1 MIIAVITALLFLW
14 RLLPRLRSLRGLA
27 FTPSL
32 SRHLSHWVKAVDYSK
47 EELFA
52 ADDAAARWVDVRRQ
66 AFDALAA
73 ELDHKSPRSA
83 EWGTKIRRHLSD
95 LRFADA
101 NRVPFPFGRL
111 MRESFNLSTVAV
123 ASDGPYLTDLD
134 GERWLDVG
142 GSYGVNVA
150 GYERYKNWMEA
161 GWQRVKDL
169 GPVLGPLHPIVLDN
183 CERLKRIA
191 GLDEVSFHASGT
203 EAVMAAVRLVRF
215 NTRRR
220 LIVTFSGAYHGWWDG
235 VQPGIGSERDIGDVL
250 TLKEM
255 DRSSL
260 AAIRARAHEIAGV
273 LVNPVQSFHPNSPPP
288 NDAVLLTSEI
298 RKTHGQSSAYASWLR
313 ELREVCSNAGVPLV
327 FDEIYSGFRLAR
339 GGAQEYFGVRADMV
353 LYGKTVAGGMPIGIV
368 CGKTELMHRFDSD
381 HPMRIAYVVG
391 TFSAHPL
398 VMGAMSEFLRW
409 LDTPK
414 AALLYEA
421 ADANAAQWV
430 TETNTALAAACAPV
444 EVTHLGTIW
453 TVVFKRPSRFN
464 WLMQYYLRA
473 EGVCMSWVGTGRCLF
488 SMDFAELDYASLRT
502 KLVRAAT
509 RMRDDKWWLSDAEQP
524 DAAHAVRAR
533 LTMDLVKSVLQPPR
547 PVQAFYRE
555 VMRRKHDDHVASHS
569 NRINQVMHFV
579 SSSVFIVCYV
589 LMFFDL
595 VTAMCLGLGALFLR
609 QTGHALIEPPCHDK
623 EQLLLGF
630 DTHSKTWIVAG
641 YALIPLVNV
650 VANAF
655 ATEASGWLPIVV
667 TVAKQW
673 FVYTGVV
680 VFGRVLLLIRR
691 HGLRNALIWFVKL
704 VTDPFTDLPAY
715 YRSFWVARPT

>member
-1 MIIAVITALLFLW
+1 MSSTDIPMIIAVVTALVFLW
-14 RLLPRLRSLRGLA
+14 RALPRLRSFRGLA
-27 FTPSL
+27 LTPSL
-32 SRHLSHWVKAVDYSK
+32 SRHLSHWVKAIDYSK
-47 EELFA
+47 EEFFA
-52 ADDAAARWVDVRRQ
+52 ADDAAARWIDVRRH
-66 AFDALAA
+66 AFDSLAA
-73 ELDHKSPRSA
+73 ELDAKSPLSA
-83 EWGTKIRRHLSD
+83 EWGTRIRRHLSD

-150 GYERYKNWMEA
+150 GYERYKNWMED

-169 GPVLGPLHPIVLDN
+169 GAVLGPLHPIALDN
-183 CERLKRIA
+183 CERLKRISR
-191 GLDEVSFHASGT
+191 LDEVSFHASGT

-215 NTRRR
+215 NTTRR

-255 DRSSL
+255 DGASL
-260 AAIRARAHEIAGV
+260 AAIRARAHDIAGV

-288 NDAVLLTSEI
+288 NDAVLLTSEV
-298 RKTHGQSSAYASWLR
+298 RKTQSQSSSYARWLQ
-313 ELREVCSNAGVPLV
+313 ELRDVCTNAGVPLV
-327 FDEIYSGFRLAR
+327 FDEIYSGFRLAP
-339 GGAQEYFGVRADMV
+339 GGAQEYFDVYADMV
-353 LYGKTVAGGMPIGIV
+353 LYGKTVAGGMPIGVV
-368 CGKTELMHRFDSD
+368 CGKSELMRRFDAE

-391 TFSAHPL
+391 TFAAHPL
-398 VMGAMSEFLRW
+398 VMGAMNEFLRW
-409 LDTPK
+409 LETPK

-421 ADANAAQWV
+421 ADVNATHWV
-430 TETNTALAAACAPV
+430 TETNRALADASAPV

-488 SMDFAELDYASLRT
+488 SMDFAELDYASLRM
-502 KLVRAAT
+502 KLVRAAK
-509 RMRDDKWWLSDAEQP
+509 RMLEDKWWLTDAEQP
-524 DAAHAVRAR
+524 VAAKAVRAR
-533 LTMDLVKSVLQPPR
+533 LTKDLVKSVLQPPR
-547 PVQAFYRE
+547 PVQAFYSE

-569 NRINQVMHFV
+569 NRTNQVMHFV
-579 SSSVFIVCYV
+579 SSSVFIVCYG

-595 VTAMCLGLGALFLR
+595 VTAMCLGLSALFLR
-609 QTGHALIEPPCHDK
+609 QAGHALIEPPCHDK

-630 DTHSKTWIVAG
+630 DTRSKTWIVAG
-641 YALIPLVNV
+641 CALIACVYVVAHGLANV
-650 VANAF
+650 V
-655 ATEASGWLPIVV
+655 G
-667 TVAKQW
+667 
-673 FVYTGVV
+673 
-680 VFGRVLLLIRR
+680 
-691 HGLRNALIWFVKL
+691 
-704 VTDPFTDLPAY
+704 
-715 YRSFWVARPT
+715 